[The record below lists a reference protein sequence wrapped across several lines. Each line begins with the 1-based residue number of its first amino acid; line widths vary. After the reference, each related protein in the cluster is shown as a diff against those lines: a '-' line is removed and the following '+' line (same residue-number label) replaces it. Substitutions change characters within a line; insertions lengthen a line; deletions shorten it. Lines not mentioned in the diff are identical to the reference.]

1 MALFLTDNTVVVL
14 VGDHGFH
21 LGNQNIFGKQTLF
34 ERSTRIPLI
43 LKSPG
48 TKLRGGQSS
57 NSIVELID
65 LFPTLADLCGLEPPV
80 GVDGVSLKPILLK
93 EKKEVKTMAFTSY
106 DPFAPSFS
114 NYFGTSMVTDNY
126 RFTLW
131 QDKFNDYQDISS
143 ELYDYKIN
151 CEELRNVSDSKDYD
165 DVQTNLQKKLY
176 QHLLNSRKGYQIND
190 DDSINKSSK
199 YYTKVTLSNNPSF
212 KSVKLLYSQNLE
224 KIVVKNES
232 GKMIM
237 SSILDRNGGI
247 VINTGNWTPDEY
259 EFIFY
264 DNNNKPIISKKA
276 LISSSIYDY

>member
-1 MALFLTDNTVVVL
+1 M
-14 VGDHGFH
+14 
-21 LGNQNIFGKQTLF
+21 
-34 ERSTRIPLI
+34 E
-43 LKSPG
+43 
-48 TKLRGGQSS
+48 
-57 NSIVELID
+57 
-65 LFPTLADLCGLEPPV
+65 
-80 GVDGVSLKPILLK
+80 
-93 EKKEVKTMAFTSY
+93 
-106 DPFAPSFS
+106 
-114 NYFGTSMVTDNY
+114 
-126 RFTLW
+126 
-131 QDKFNDYQDISS
+131 
-143 ELYDYKIN
+143 
-151 CEELRNVSDSKDYD
+151 
-165 DVQTNLQKKLY
+165 
-176 QHLLNSRKGYQIND
+176 GYQIND